1 MDDPADDGWQF
12 PAQLA
17 RMPGVWARLLDLHR
31 VDPAGRCR
39 GRTTQVGPPPPWPCV
54 LYAAAARARRIA
66 SDR

>member
-17 RMPGVWARLLDLHR
+17 RMPGVWTRLLDLHR
-31 VDPAGRCR
+31 VDRAGRCR
-39 GRTTQVGPPPPWPCV
+39 GCTTRVGPPWPCV